1 MDETVN
7 QEVVTEEP
15 EKTFTQTELDR
26 IVGERLAR
34 EREKYADY
42 SVLKEKAGRF
52 DELEEAQKT
61 ELQKATERATAAEE
75 ELAALKKA
83 NEVRAMRDKV
93 SAETGVPANLLTA
106 DNEEE
111 CTALAEAI
119 KAYATPGY
127 PTVQDHGEVPYTP
140 ASKPDEQFKEWFDA
154 NFK

>member
-75 ELAALKKA
+75 ELATLKKA

-93 SAETGVPANLLTA
+93 SAETGVPVNLLTA
-106 DNEEE
+106 DTEEE